1 MKKLITTIKQFIHL
15 IEAKKEHVL
24 TNLIVGSGIE
34 ACIPY
39 INLYFSAQIINLIVR
54 KDYGKCKFNI
64 LIFLSLI
71 AVFEIIQKACKQKV
85 NQIKEVSTQN
95 INEKVM
101 KKAYVYDFE
110 KLETNNA
117 IDILRRAKGTLEGI
131 GGVPAALDSLY
142 RMFLTFFTILFSS
155 FLIVILF
162 SKTDTQG
169 NFFCSAQSTV
179 VILALYFLVSVLELL
194 IMRKVQKAF
203 NVLVMKN
210 DHNNAIG
217 QYVTDTMINQ
227 KNGANIRIYSLK
239 NLLNHIFEKYYEAS
253 LGDYLSTSK
262 KTGKYYAVCAFLRQI
277 TAGFCYIMIGAKAI
291 YGVIDI
297 GDVFLY
303 IGAISSLMS
312 SIGDNVGSILGFLY
326 KWNFLKDLVDF
337 ISMSDEKD
345 GQEEIADC
353 ETDHVFEFKDVSFRY
368 PNSEEYVLNHINLK
382 IYAGDKI
389 AIVGYNGAG
398 KTTLVKLLCRLY
410 KPTDGMITVDGVDI
424 QSFKFE
430 EYVKLFSVIF
440 QDFKLFSFPLD
451 ENIVSGK
458 TVDNQKLSYC
468 IDQVNLGHRVE
479 AMEDG
484 LQTQL
489 YNDNGNGVEISGGE
503 AQRFSIARALYKNAE
518 FVIMDEPTAA
528 LDPIAEAEIYEQ
540 LNEMVKGKTTIFI
553 SHRMSS
559 CKFCKNIIVLNQGSI
574 VEQGNHEEL
583 MKKQGIY
590 KELFEVQAKYYA

>member
-1 MKKLITTIKQFIHL
+1 MKKLITTIKQFIQL

-24 TNLIVGSGIE
+24 TNLIIGSGIE

-54 KDYGKCKFNI
+54 KDYEKCKFNI

-71 AVFEIIQKACKQKV
+71 AVLEIIQKACKQKV

-95 INEKVM
+95 INEKVI

-117 IDILRRAKGTLEGI
+117 IDILHRAKGTLEGI
-131 GGVPAALDSLY
+131 GGVPAAIDSLY
-142 RMFLTFFTILFSS
+142 RMFLTFFTILFSL
-155 FLIVILF
+155 FFIVILF

-169 NFFCSAQSTV
+169 NFFCSVQSTV
-179 VILALYFLVSVLELL
+179 VILVLYFLVSVLELL

-227 KNGANIRIYSLK
+227 KNGTNIRIYSLK
-239 NLLNHIFEKYYEAS
+239 GLLNHIFEKYYEAS
-253 LGDYLSTSK
+253 IGDYLSTSK

-312 SIGDNVGSILGFLY
+312 SIGDNVGSIIGFLY
-326 KWNFLKDLVDF
+326 KWNYLKDLVDF

-458 TVDNQKLSYC
+458 AVDNQKLSYC

-503 AQRFSIARALYKNAE
+503 AQRFAIARALYKNAE

-583 MKKQGIY
+583 MKIQGIY